1 MIEYKKL
8 TPLLLIVT
16 ALVVVVILALVAA
29 DTITRSTEMQSFIGR
44 LGYVG
49 VVIVAIMGGLNI
61 FVPIPAVT
69 LTPIF
74 TASGLSLP
82 LIILSLT
89 IGTIIADYIGYLFG
103 TVSRSYLF
111 TQYPKIIL
119 WLEEKVTTKPKL
131 LFPLTF
137 LFAAFMPLPNEV
149 IIIPFAVLGITFKRL
164 FVPLLFGNLINQTMY
179 AVGFQTVFNW
189 VF

>member
-8 TPLLLIVT
+8 TPFLLIAS
-16 ALVVVVILALVAA
+16 ALVTVVILALLAA
-29 DTITRSTEMQSFIGR
+29 DTITRSTEIQSFIARMGH
-44 LGYVG
+44 VG
-49 VVIVAIMGGLNI
+49 VILIAIIGGLNI

-89 IGTIIADYIGYLFG
+89 LGTLIADYIGYVFG

-111 TQYPKIIL
+111 NQYPKIIS
-119 WLEEKVTTKPKL
+119 WLEEKITSSPRL
-131 LFPLTF
+131 LFPLTY

-149 IIIPFAVLGITFKRL
+149 IIIPFAVLGIKFKKL
-164 FVPLLFGNLINQTMY
+164 FVPLLLGNLTNQTMY

>member
-1 MIEYKKL
+1 MIEYKKF
-8 TPLLLIVT
+8 TPFLLVAA
-16 ALVVVVILALVAA
+16 ALVVVVILALLAA
-29 DTITRSTEMQSFIGR
+29 DTITRSTEIQAFISQM
-44 LGYVG
+44 GYLG
-49 VVIVAIMGGLNI
+49 VVIVAIIGGLNI

-82 LIILSLT
+82 LVIVSLT
-89 IGTIIADYIGYLFG
+89 IGTLIADYIGYIFG

-111 TQYPKIIL
+111 YQYPKIIS
-119 WLEEKVTTKPKL
+119 WLEEKIITRPKL

-137 LFAAFMPLPNEV
+137 FYAAFVPLPNEI
-149 IIIPFAVLGITFKRL
+149 IIIPFAVLGIKFKRL
-164 FVPLLFGNLINQTMY
+164 FIPLLVGNLVNQSMY

-189 VF
+189 MF

>member
-1 MIEYKKL
+1 MIEYKKFI
-8 TPLLLIVT
+8 PFLLIS
-16 ALVVVVILALVAA
+16 VVLLGVVILALFAA
-29 DTITRSTEMQSFIGR
+29 DTITRSTEIQSFIGN

-49 VVIVAIMGGLNI
+49 VILVAIIGGLNI

-89 IGTIIADYIGYLFG
+89 VGTLIADYIGYLFG

-111 TQYPKIIL
+111 NQYPKIIS
-119 WLEEKVTTKPKL
+119 WLEEKVTTRPHL

-137 LFAAFMPLPNEV
+137 LYAAFMPLPNEV
-149 IIIPFAVLGITFKRL
+149 IIIPFAVLGIKFQRL
-164 FVPLLFGNLINQTMY
+164 FLPLLLGNLVNQSMY